1 MDMSKGTEGIGKSF
15 AQAIQETF
23 SGFSECWE
31 LGPKCTV
38 DWSAWGTWAG
48 AAATFFAVLLP
59 YLAAKRATRLRAQLA
74 IGDFIRELNLI
85 ALQLATAAGALE
97 YPLNLAPRDV
107 VSMLRVRA
115 VLPVL
120 EADPSV
126 RKTLLEIRN
135 LGHQLENWNLAVD
148 LLLGPGEELLF
159 HEGWA
164 MDNARKQLT
173 DTSNAVSAVARAIVA
188 ELPELEGSVGTLAL

>member
-1 MDMSKGTEGIGKSF
+1 MDMSKGTEGVGKSF

-31 LGPKCTV
+31 LGPNCTV

-59 YLAAKRATRLRAQLA
+59 YLAAKRGARLRAQLA

-97 YPLNLAPRDV
+97 FPLNLPPRDV

-126 RKTLLEIRN
+126 RRTLLEIRN

-148 LLLGPGEELLF
+148 LLLGEGEELLF
-159 HEGWA
+159 HDGWA
-164 MDNARKQLT
+164 MDNARRQLT
-173 DTSNAVSAVARAIVA
+173 VASNAVSAVARAIVS
-188 ELPELEGSVGTLAL
+188 ELPELRDSVGTLAL